1 MNIGIIGL
9 GFMGVTHMVGYAKI
23 PGVKVSAVCT
33 ENPAVLAGDLSKVGG
48 NIEFDSSL
56 VDISA
61 AKKYTRWQ
69 DLIADPSVDAV
80 DICLPTDLHPAVS
93 MAALAAGKHVFCEKP
108 MALTEADCELMI
120 AAAEEAKRTLMI
132 GQVLRFWPEYIA
144 LQDFGATQKYGAIR
158 SATFIRQCGMPAWS
172 KWLPVD
178 ARSGGAAMDLLIH
191 DIDQALLLCGMPD
204 RVSAKK
210 LGDGDGLMATLIYPG
225 GPEVRIQGGWFQP
238 GMPLKMTFQA
248 VAERA
253 QMDFSQDGL
262 FLSDSSGQRTKVEPS
277 GPDGYQAE
285 VAYFVE
291 CCRTQAEPL
300 RCTPRASADAVK
312 VALRLKQ
319 SRSLD
324 GEQIKC

>member
-1 MNIGIIGL
+1 VNIGIIGL